1 MGTAVVCHLAL
12 VFAVPVLSLDWRSG
26 NESHSQAT
34 GHLKT
39 GWLHPGFAVAVAG
52 RVHQTT
58 YPLNP

>member
-1 MGTAVVCHLAL
+1 MGLAVVCHLAL
-12 VFAVPVLSLDWRSG
+12 VFAVPVLSVDLRGG

-39 GWLHPGFAVAVAG
+39 GWLHLGRTVAVAG